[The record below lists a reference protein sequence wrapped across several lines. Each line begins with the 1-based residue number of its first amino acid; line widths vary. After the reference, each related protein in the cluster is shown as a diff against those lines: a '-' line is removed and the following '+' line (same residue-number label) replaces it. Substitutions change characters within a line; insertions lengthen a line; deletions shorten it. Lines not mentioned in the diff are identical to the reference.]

1 MNTFFEEITACLSKA
16 AVKYENVIIMGDF
29 NIAIENKRLGYGKL
43 NSFRNMFNEK
53 SQVYN

>member
-1 MNTFFEEITACLSKA
+1 MNTFLEEITACLSKA

-29 NIAIENKRLGYGKL
+29 NIDIENKRLGYGKL